1 MKEREMEQPSGSN
14 NRRTGNLW
22 TEEEE
27 IQLMRELRQGISIS
41 VIATNH
47 QRTSKAIDMRMEM
60 MYKNMKKDGISQE
73 EILQI
78 FGNKWMEYDKR
89 ISVTMET
96 IHSDIALLQQKV
108 DNIQHFIEKLYK
120 RIKSKH
126 QN

>member
-1 MKEREMEQPSGSN
+1 MEQPSGSN